1 MQFIKKLLI
10 FPLRDNTLCLVLYRN
25 LKTNMMIDSQI
36 KRKLRSLASL
46 SLLVGAVSFSSCS
59 GGSDQKSGISKTNPE
74 DIKVVSEMVAE
85 LTRSE
90 ERRVGKECRY
100 RWEEDE

>member
-1 MQFIKKLLI
+1 
-10 FPLRDNTLCLVLYRN
+10 
-25 LKTNMMIDSQI
+25 MMIDSKI
-36 KRKLRSLASL
+36 KRKLKSLASL

-85 LTRSE
+85 LTAPPFGPKSTADRAATKIIVDMEIIDKTGTMASGVE
-90 ERRVGKECRY
+90 YVYGSVVG
-100 RWEEDE
+100 